1 MMNLATYTIHSSICF
16 CCYVC
21 AYRQVKPNEAAE
33 MALFVANGSEPVTV
47 LEASAWAM
55 QDSWNATVGSLLA

>member
-1 MMNLATYTIHSSICF
+1 
-16 CCYVC
+16 
-21 AYRQVKPNEAAE
+21 

-55 QDSWNATVGSLLA
+55 QDSWNATVGSLFHNE